1 MLFKASIIVA
11 MWQDKIEVNS
21 MRNISKLDF
30 CLQFICSKRCFKL
43 VSGHLK
49 II

>member
-1 MLFKASIIVA
+1 MLFNASIIVA

-30 CLQFICSKRCFKL
+30 VYNLYVLKD
-43 VSGHLK
+43 VSN
-49 II
+49 